1 MKLRNTSKNYLPRE
15 TIQMKYRIR
24 ITPET
29 MKPPFTG
36 TEVYNNSCKLKNNKS
51 PPDNAEMVKYAP
63 IEISNE
69 IANIYNIMAET
80 GESADA
86 IRRGILHPIPKPP
99 KKDTKVNVRPIS
111 LLSVLRNFLALCMIE
126 RCWDRMKQVIPKDQ
140 AAYQVGRSTTEQVFA
155 LKVMAEKA
163 IISEKYEIFFILLVM
178 SKAFDTVSREEL
190 LTMLSDF
197 LTNSEL
203 HIMKMLIMD
212 VILNVKVG
220 DTIGIDILTGV
231 GIPNVIVYQLYCS

>member
-1 MKLRNTSKNYLPRE
+1 MVGSELGQVNEIMKHFKKLFTKRDNSNEIPN
-15 TIQMKYRIR
+15 

-29 MKPPFTG
+29 MNPPFTG

-51 PPDNAEMVKYAP
+51 PPDNVYAEMVKYAP

-111 LLSVLRNFLALCMIE
+111 LLSVLRNILALCMIE

-155 LKVMAEKA
+155 LKVKGFRY
-163 IISEKYEIFFILLVM
+163 SE
-178 SKAFDTVSREEL
+178 
-190 LTMLSDF
+190 
-197 LTNSEL
+197 
-203 HIMKMLIMD
+203 
-212 VILNVKVG
+212 
-220 DTIGIDILTGV
+220 
-231 GIPNVIVYQLYCS
+231 